1 MNIIHRIRE
10 RALLSV
16 TSEELDAIEQ
26 SLAANTSS
34 AAALE
39 CLARLREDLK
49 SRPVSTEHDILNVY
63 ADGAAVLV
71 RAISVYADPVDMS
84 SGEARDFAQRILACA
99 NEAD

>member
-10 RALLSV
+10 AALLSV
-16 TSEELDAIEQ
+16 RSEELDAIEQ

-34 AAALE
+34 AAAQE
-39 CLARLREDLK
+39 CLARLRKDLA
-49 SRPVSTEHDILNVY
+49 SRPESAEHDILNVW

-71 RAISVYADPVDMS
+71 RAVSVYADPVDMGS
-84 SGEARDFAQRILACA
+84 EEARDFAQRILDCA